1 MRNESNK
8 ACGSWHSVTTLGNRQ
23 PSREECTAA
32 FWGKSALFTYFG
44 FSQEVTKSLLS
55 VEKGIREVVHL
66 IFPEIFTEHL

>member
-8 ACGSWHSVTTLGNRQ
+8 ACGSWHSVMTLGNRQ
-23 PSREECTAA
+23 PSRECTAA
-32 FWGKSALFTYFG
+32 FCGKSALFTHFG
-44 FSQEVTKSLLS
+44 FSQEVTESLLY